1 MLCPPDPRF
10 EESAGRLNETMFRQ
24 AYNFVASD
32 VPALRNGESAIM
44 EWKKEERRRVAQVR
58 RLADAWITCLA
69 V

>member
-1 MLCPPDPRF
+1 
-10 EESAGRLNETMFRQ
+10 MFRQ